1 MIYNIYRE
9 TIVTIIEMHNY
20 CTSYLSNSF
29 ASVGLCAHVL
39 DLVQLFIMFM
49 QYLMGAKYISVIW
62 FQTIVYTI
70 EKYGFTGYKNSE
82 YRCVCVYNIN
92 RRCV

>member
-1 MIYNIYRE
+1 MQVILMHTLCQLPHLNNNYNMMIYDLYRE
-9 TIVTIIEMHNY
+9 NIVTIIEMHNY

-49 QYLMGAKYISVIW
+49 QYLMGAKYISVI
-62 FQTIVYTI
+62 
-70 EKYGFTGYKNSE
+70 
-82 YRCVCVYNIN
+82 
-92 RRCV
+92 

>member
-1 MIYNIYRE
+1 MQVILMYTLCQVPHLNNNYNMMIYNIYRE
-9 TIVTIIEMHNY
+9 NIVTIIEMHNY

-49 QYLMGAKYISVIW
+49 QYLMGAKYISVI
-62 FQTIVYTI
+62 
-70 EKYGFTGYKNSE
+70 
-82 YRCVCVYNIN
+82 
-92 RRCV
+92 